1 MRREKSAPSHHWVS
15 QLHKTFYNF
24 AEEQYQ
30 GVTHVFGFVP
40 TTAKAAVE
48 ITKQWKEYT
57 EKKDPSNVHRAK
69 VNMFTVRSRQFK
81 TVNQLNGYPQTLI
94 ITLPLVHRLF

>member
-1 MRREKSAPSHHWVS
+1 MQGRVEVIFPQREKVRREKSAPSHHWVS

-30 GVTHVFGFVP
+30 GVTHVIGFVP

-48 ITKQWKEYT
+48 IVKQWKEYT
-57 EKKDPSNVHRAK
+57 EKKDPKNVHDAK
-69 VNMFTVRSRQFK
+69 VGMFV
-81 TVNQLNGYPQTLI
+81 V
-94 ITLPLVHRLF
+94 

>member
-1 MRREKSAPSHHWVS
+1 MRRERSAQSHHWVS

-30 GVTHVFGFVP
+30 RVTHVLGFVP

-57 EKKDPSNVHRAK
+57 EKKDPTNVHDAK
-69 VNMFTVRSRQFK
+69 VSMLQYYRDSLKR
-81 TVNQLNGYPQTLI
+81 
-94 ITLPLVHRLF
+94 LVS